1 MICAFLL
8 RSAIAR
14 VAFLPIALAGLLP
27 PNSAGAAPAPKPA
40 RKSTAV
46 ALGAEDT
53 VALVGRWRAAWLSG
67 DPREIDA
74 WGLAFA
80 QDGIRARPVF
90 AALAAEHRIESD
102 LMAADLL
109 LWLARGNDVRDGKP
123 TGILPTAEL
132 GELAAAW
139 FDHPDPFVRGI
150 AEWALATRLGVDYE
164 SAEERVQGHRVAKA
178 WPGAD
183 APAWFRRWEA
193 FGPDA
198 LLEFDYVRQA
208 AALGWHRRAAS
219 LLATADAYRQRAES
233 VVAYAEPRAAPAQNR
248 TLRAA
253 LDGVHAAHRS
263 LAAAAAEQPAEATRL
278 HRQWLDLRRAV
289 RAVALANPDLDFN
302 EMLFGLRPAAR
313 FGSNITVGRWNTHPP
328 GGDLVVQ
335 QGFAA
340 GSPVRSVLQGRLGP
354 GHVRGLELN
363 WEADKLVFAYAR
375 QPGRAAGAAAAAAL
389 RPKHEIGG
397 YFGLGTGAI
406 EELSHLYEVNLDGS
420 GLRQLT
426 HSAYHAD
433 QEPTYLP
440 NGDIVFVSDRSNFG
454 SQCAGALEQDNM
466 ILNLYRCDPD
476 GRNLRALSNNKDF
489 DRHPRVMDNGQL
501 LFLHWEYQERHLWNT
516 HTLWTCRPDGTMT
529 DAIFKQHIESG
540 PMSLREARQIRGTDQ
555 LVAIACGHHNFDQGA
570 IFLCD
575 YGQGINEPKAMR
587 NITPG
592 VSPTEGGY
600 GGAKPV
606 PEGGVPD
613 GGGHY
618 MYPYP
623 LSEKS
628 LLAAYSYKRPENLP
642 GQNFALYY
650 LDVWG
655 NKELIHRDR
664 RLSVAYLTAVRRT
677 PRPPLLKELPIQTAA
692 ATRQAVAIVGDVHAG
707 WPAAQ
712 RGTVKYLRIAQKVP
726 WPCVPDES
734 KACGFNDLHWMPAA
748 WEHVL
753 GLWDWGHA
761 RVIGTVP
768 VEADGSAHF
777 KVPADQTVYF
787 QALDENFV
795 EVRRMRS
802 NVTFPAGETRACIG
816 CHESQA
822 VAPPAQRSITTLALR
837 RPPSTP
843 EPPVW
848 GDRVVPDYERDIQP
862 IFDRHCLACHGEK
875 EPKGGLEFT
884 ARRIDGYLQS
894 YRTIFGLKPTD
905 PTPVTRGYW
914 TTWHPDAPPKSE
926 AEYAAAKT
934 TLRNMMKAP
943 APAQLVSIADYFGG
957 AEVTQ
962 LEQFGSSRSRLI
974 QVLLRDAEHRREVKM
989 DRADWVALV
998 TWVDLNAQYWGTF
1011 VEKDGHYAA
1020 KRRGAQGES
1029 LPPPRRVRVEFPDP
1043 WRQPP
1048 AGQWYWR
1055 DEQTV
1060 AVRP

>member
-1 MICAFLL
+1 MRLL
-8 RSAIAR
+8 SSFP
-14 VAFLPIALAGLLP
+14 VLPCYAVLPLALALGSPLFA
-27 PNSAGAAPAPKPA
+27 AGAAPTPKA
-40 RKSTAV
+40 AKKSAAV
-46 ALGAEDT
+46 SLGNQDT
-53 VALVGRWRAAWLSG
+53 STLVRQWRAAWQSG
-67 DPREIDA
+67 HTQEIDA
-74 WGLAFA
+74 WGLALA
-80 QDGIRARPVF
+80 QDGARARPVL
-90 AALAAEHRIESD
+90 AALAAERTVESD
-102 LMAADLL
+102 LMGADLL
-109 LWLARGNDVRDGKP
+109 VWLARGNDVRDGKP
-123 TGILPTAEL
+123 SGTLPTAEV

-139 FDHPDPFVRGI
+139 FDHADPFVRGI
-150 AEWALATRLGVDYE
+150 AEWALAIRLGFEYE
-164 SAEERVQGHRVAKA
+164 GAEERVGGHRVAKA

-183 APAWFRRWEA
+183 AADWFKRWEA

-208 AALGWHRRAAS
+208 AALGWHRRPAS
-219 LLATADAYRQRAES
+219 LLATAGEYRQRAES
-233 VVAYAEPRAAPAQNR
+233 VVAHARPRATAAQLA
-248 TLRAA
+248 TLQAA
-253 LDGVHAAHRS
+253 LPGVQAAHQA
-263 LAAAAAEQPAEATRL
+263 LTAAAADQPANATL
-278 HRQWLDLRRAV
+278 HRRLWLDLRRAG

-302 EMLFGLRPAAR
+302 ELLFGLRPAAR
-313 FGSNITVGRWNTHPP
+313 FGGNITVGRWNTHLP
-328 GGDLVVQ
+328 GGDLVIQ
-335 QGFAA
+335 RGFSPGA
-340 GSPVRSVLQGRLGP
+340 PVRSLLQGRLGP
-354 GHVRGLELN
+354 GHVRGLELH
-363 WEADKLVFAYAR
+363 WDADKLVFAYAR
-375 QPGRAAGAAAAAAL
+375 QPGRAAGAAATSGL

-397 YFGLGTGAI
+397 YFGLGTGAV
-406 EELSHLYEVNLDGS
+406 EELSHLYEVNVDGS

-426 HSAYHAD
+426 NSAYHAD

-466 ILNLYRCDPD
+466 ILNLYRCDAE

-516 HTLWTCRPDGTMT
+516 HTLWTCRPDGSMT

-587 NITPG
+587 NLTPG
-592 VSPTEGGY
+592 VSSTEGGY
-600 GGAKPV
+600 GAAKPV

-623 LSEKS
+623 LSEQS
-628 LLAAYSYKRPENLP
+628 FLAAYSYKRPENLT

-650 LDVWG
+650 VDVWG

-664 RLSVAYLTAVRRT
+664 RLSVAHVTPLRRT
-677 PRPPLLKELPIQTAA
+677 PRPPLLKELPHPSAA
-692 ATRQAVAIVGDVHAG
+692 APRHAVAIVGDVYSG
-707 WPAAQ
+707 WPEAK
-712 RGTVKYLRIAQKVP
+712 RGAVKYLRIAQKVP
-726 WPCVPDES
+726 WPCVPDET

-837 RPPSTP
+837 RAPSNP
-843 EPPVW
+843 EPPAW

-862 IFDRHCLACHGEK
+862 IFERHCLGCHGEK

-894 YRTIFGLKPTD
+894 YRTLFGLKPTE
-905 PTPVTRGYW
+905 PTPFTRGYW
-914 TTWHPDAPPKSE
+914 NTWHPGEPAKSD

-974 QVLLRDAEHRREVKM
+974 QVLLRDAEHRREVRM
-989 DRADWVALV
+989 NRADWVALV

-1011 VEKDGHYAA
+1011 VEKDGHFAA
-1020 KRRGAQGES
+1020 KRRGAQGEA

-1055 DEQTV
+1055 DEHTV